1 MTFRRSVLL
10 LSGEDIDVL
19 RQAITASSA
28 DMICLDLEDTVAP
41 SQKVQAR
48 ERIVQ
53 LLTENI
59 WGRSQRA
66 VRINSL
72 SSPYIE
78 DDLDEVLRGSAGAID
93 ALFLSKVESANDVVW
108 VDRAVSQLSEI
119 VNFKRRITLCAGI
132 ESARALTDIDK
143 IASSSDR
150 LDSLGFAI
158 GDLSIS
164 LGVRIGAYLHDRS
177 LYPGDIHHFA
187 KSRINLAAK
196 THGLQALDGPWPIV
210 NDRATLIEDTRWGA
224 MLGFDGKMALAEQ
237 QVKTIHEVYRP
248 SQGEIDHANKM
259 LDLYAKSVSA
269 GRGAGVVEGE
279 FMDPVTVGLARA
291 TIARAQVPI

>member
-1 MTFRRSVLL
+1 MNSRRSVLL

-19 RQAITASSA
+19 RQAIINSSA
-28 DMICLDLEDTVAP
+28 DMVCLDLEDTVAP
-41 SQKVQAR
+41 SQKAQAR
-48 ERIVQ
+48 TRIAK
-53 LLTENI
+53 LLSEDI

-66 VRINSL
+66 VRINAL

-78 DDLDEVLRGSAGAID
+78 DDLDVVLRESNGSVD
-93 ALFLSKVESANDVVW
+93 TLFLSKVETSQDVVW
-108 VDRAVSQLSEI
+108 VDRAVTQLSESLNI
-119 VNFKRRITLCAGI
+119 ERRITLCAGI
-132 ESARALTDIDK
+132 ESARALTDIDT
-143 IASSSDR
+143 IAASSER

-164 LGVRIGAYLHDRS
+164 LGTRIGAYLHDRS
-177 LYPGDIHHFA
+177 LYPGDLHHFA

-248 SQGEIDHANKM
+248 TQSEIDHANKM
-259 LDLYAKSVSA
+259 LELYEKSVQA

-279 FMDPVTVGLARA
+279 FFDPVTVGLAKA
-291 TIARAQVPI
+291 TISRAQAPI